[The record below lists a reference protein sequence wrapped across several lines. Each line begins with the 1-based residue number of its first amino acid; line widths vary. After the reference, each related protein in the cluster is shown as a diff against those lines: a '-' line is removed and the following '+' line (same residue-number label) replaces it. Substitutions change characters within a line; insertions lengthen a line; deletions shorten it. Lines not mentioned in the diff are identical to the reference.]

1 MKQGIAPVGMRL
13 QPKPGGSPTA
23 WILPVSSF
31 LLALTLVGSLALGF
45 FTDAAR
51 SAAEREK
58 ATLDKTI
65 ADARKTMF
73 VPDSLLAPILRAE
86 ANVPH
91 GINGTMGSYSNASTQ
106 YAQLTA
112 QTRNIEN
119 TPVATARSM
128 AQADLA
134 AFDAG
139 VAELDKG
146 GYIEATGYHSRL
158 TQAHSDF
165 DSATTTRDYFKVD
178 TVAQGQ
184 AAALKL
190 FTPTYTQ
197 LQAFTKMIDD
207 ETSLL
212 NGTPTSTGP
221 APLQCALGNNYY
233 YWVDDPAITLPG
245 TSPSSPKTLAET
257 KWAQSDL
264 LAFRTATTAQ
274 EYQALSKL
282 MTSQTQQAQANEITL
297 LPTAATDVLKTFS
310 DDMASAKQTGVDVS
324 QYQTQYNADSQQIQA
339 LSAKPTVE
347 GYTKLIKTIRDQTQG
362 LQLPVLK
369 AKTANDVATLK
380 QLVAQGQA
388 SVTIDP
394 ANGIG
399 YPNAYEYA
407 DPNTGVGDATQ
418 RLAVASSLDD
428 YKAVDTEVLSMTE
441 NIQAMLANLNDKTPS
456 TQVHQ
461 TDVQLLSYYQ
471 VTPYRVIVVSL
482 REQVARMYDNG
493 QLVKEFNV
501 TTGAPDLPSIP
512 GIHCIQDKQTNT
524 VFKSPDPPGSPN
536 YYEPTPIHFAMY
548 YSDYGYEL
556 HDAWWRSWFGKY
568 SNLPHYDPSAFN
580 GGSHGCVNFAL
591 ADIPWLYNWSSIGTP
606 VIIY

>member
-13 QPKPGGSPTA
+13 LPKLGGTQTT
-23 WILPVSSF
+23 WILPVSSS

-51 SAAEREK
+51 SSAERDK

-73 VPDSLLAPILRAE
+73 VPDSLLMPILRAE
-86 ANVPH
+86 TAVPQ
-91 GINGTMGSYSNASTQ
+91 GVDGTPGSYQQAATQ
-106 YAQLTA
+106 YTQLTA
-112 QTRNIEN
+112 QIHTVEN

-128 AQADLA
+128 AQADITSFTA
-134 AFDAG
+134 A

-158 TQAHSDF
+158 KQAQTDF
-165 DSATTTRDYFKVD
+165 DAASTTRDYFKVD
-178 TVAQGQ
+178 SAAQGQ
-184 AAALKL
+184 VAALKL
-190 FTPTYTQ
+190 FSPTYDQ

-212 NGTPTSTGP
+212 NGAPSSTGP
-221 APLQCALGNNYY
+221 APLQCALGNNDY

-245 TSPSSPKTLAET
+245 TTTSPKSLAET
-257 KWAQSDL
+257 QWAQSDL
-264 LAFRTATTAQ
+264 LAFRTATTAS

-282 MTSQTQQAQANEITL
+282 MKSQTQQAQANEITL
-297 LPTAATDVLKTFS
+297 LPTAATDVLKAFG
-310 DDMASAKQTGVDVS
+310 DDMASAKQSGVDVS
-324 QYQTQYNADSQQIQA
+324 QYEAQYTADSQQVQA
-339 LSAKPTVE
+339 LSAKPTVA
-347 GYTKLIKTIRDQTQG
+347 GYTKLITTIRTQTQG

-369 AKTANDVATLK
+369 AKTASDVATLK

-418 RLAVASSLDD
+418 RLAVASTLDD

-441 NIQAMLANLNDKTPS
+441 NIKAMLANLNDKTPS
-456 TQVHQ
+456 SQVHQ
-461 TDVQLLSYYQ
+461 TDLQLLSYYQ

-512 GIHCIQDKQTNT
+512 GIHCVQDKQKDT

-536 YYEPTPIHFAMY
+536 YYAPTPIHFAMY

-591 ADIPWLYNWSSIGTP
+591 ADIPWLYDWSSIGTP